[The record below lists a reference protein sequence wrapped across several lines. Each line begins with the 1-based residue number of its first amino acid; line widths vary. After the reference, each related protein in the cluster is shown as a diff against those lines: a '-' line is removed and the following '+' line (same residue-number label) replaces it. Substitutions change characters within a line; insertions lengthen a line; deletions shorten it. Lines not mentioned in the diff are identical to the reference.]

1 MFGYP
6 SHDCY
11 KPIKPY
17 KPISF
22 DDQWSVD
29 QYNMEVENYNSQLQI
44 YISCIEDFVDNAN
57 NDIKRIREKAEE
69 AINEANY

>member
-1 MFGYP
+1 
-6 SHDCY
+6 
-11 KPIKPY
+11 
-17 KPISF
+17 
-22 DDQWSVD
+22 
-29 QYNMEVENYNSQLQI
+29 MEVENYNSQLQI